1 MTTALDPEPPTAL
14 PALTRAE
21 TLDGRYPALV
31 EQLVG
36 LLQQDGKKGIA
47 QKNVALILHHLRTS
61 PPPRLARS
69 VPLLL
74 GTPPASQLPLHPL
87 LYLSLAVDSLAPL
100 VRLRVERNQA
110 GGGAGVVVPRPL
122 RVRQRR
128 RVAIAWIRDA
138 ADKKNVRQLGRQ
150 TRAHL
155 IAQEIIAVVEG
166 RSKLWEK
173 RAALHKVA
181 MSNRQ
186 HVGFVRRNI
195 KKRTVFL

>member
-1 MTTALDPEPPTAL
+1 
-14 PALTRAE
+14 
-21 TLDGRYPALV
+21 
-31 EQLVG
+31 
-36 LLQQDGKKGIA
+36 
-47 QKNVALILHHLRTS
+47 VALILHHLRTS